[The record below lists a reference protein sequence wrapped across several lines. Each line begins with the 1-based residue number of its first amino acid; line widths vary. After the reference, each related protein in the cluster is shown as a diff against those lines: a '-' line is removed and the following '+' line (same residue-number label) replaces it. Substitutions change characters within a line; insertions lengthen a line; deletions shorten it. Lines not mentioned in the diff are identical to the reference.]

1 MRYTAR
7 KILTLLVTML
17 VVSLLTF
24 AAFDMISGDP
34 AATLLGTQATP
45 EKVEALRTEMGLNRP
60 MLVRYGEW
68 LAGFF
73 TGNLGVSFQYRQ
85 PVQALLGPKMLV
97 TLCLSLV
104 SFVLIVVVSLPLG
117 LLSANGKLE
126 GLHTFLNQFCMAVPP
141 FFTGILISWCFG
153 IFLRVFVPG
162 DFPGLDRNLGKSLV
176 YLFFAA
182 VSIAIPRV
190 AMTVR
195 MLRSTVISE
204 MNKPYVRT
212 AIAGAVGPC
221 VEKLSGA
228 HRHVFGTDHGGDRGG
243 QHRGGAGVLCSWT
256 GADAGGLHFQ
266 SGLPCGG
273 GHRGDPGLLG
283 GAFRHS
289 GGSGQSLHRPPD
301 GRDRQMK
308 KRNPYLTAGLVMT
321 GILTALIV
329 MGVFWTPYDPNAMAA
344 GPKLTGP
351 SLAHLMGTDSFGR
364 DIFSR
369 VLKGAG
375 TTYGI
380 ALCTVAVGAV
390 CGTVLG
396 AVTGYFGGIVDDVL
410 MRLGDV
416 LTAFPSILLAL
427 VVISLLGPGKTGN
440 VILALGLVF
449 IPSFARMAR
458 GTYAGLREVN
468 YVKSARLMGA
478 SSSRILWR
486 HILPNTW
493 SVLLP
498 ALTIGFNNAVLA
510 EASMSYLCIGVTPPD
525 ASLGYMLSESQGM
538 FMSAPWY
545 ALGTGLTLVWMVF
558 GVGLIGEGLQR
569 RGGGEV

>member
-117 LLSANGKLE
+117 LLSANGKLD

-153 IFLRVFVPG
+153 IFLRAFVPG

-212 AIAGAVGPC
+212 AIARGNDRRQV
-221 VEKLSGA
+221 VEQ
-228 HRHVFGTDHGGDRGG
+228 VFS
-243 QHRGGAGVLCSWT
+243 V
-256 GADAGGLHFQ
+256 
-266 SGLPCGG
+266 
-273 GHRGDPGLLG
+273 PGL
-283 GAFRHS
+283 
-289 GGSGQSLHRPPD
+289 
-301 GRDRQMK
+301 GRM
-308 KRNPYLTAGLVMT
+308 LVAS
-321 GILTALIV
+321 ISSQDYPVVEAIV
-329 MGVFWTPYDPNAMAA
+329 
-344 GPKLTGP
+344 
-351 SLAHLMGTDSFGR
+351 
-364 DIFSR
+364 
-369 VLKGAG
+369 
-375 TTYGI
+375 
-380 ALCTVAVGAV
+380 
-390 CGTVLG
+390 
-396 AVTGYFGGIVDDVL
+396 
-410 MRLGDV
+410 
-416 LTAFPSILLAL
+416 
-427 VVISLLGPGKTGN
+427 
-440 VILALGLVF
+440 VILAFWVVLSGTLADLVNRC
-449 IPSFARMAR
+449 IDPRM
-458 GTYAGLREVN
+458 GG
-468 YVKSARLMGA
+468 
-478 SSSRILWR
+478 
-486 HILPNTW
+486 
-493 SVLLP
+493 
-498 ALTIGFNNAVLA
+498 IGK
-510 EASMSYLCIGVTPPD
+510 
-525 ASLGYMLSESQGM
+525 
-538 FMSAPWY
+538 
-545 ALGTGLTLVWMVF
+545 
-558 GVGLIGEGLQR
+558 
-569 RGGGEV
+569 

>member
-153 IFLRVFVPG
+153 IILRAFVPG

-195 MLRSTVISE
+195 MLRSTILNE
-204 MNKPYVRT
+204 LEKDYVRT
-212 AIAGAVGPC
+212 AVSRGNDCGGVLYRHVLKNTLVPVLTFLAMTVADLLAGSVVIEQVFAVPGLGRLLLTSIEGRDEPVARAIVVLLAFAVILC
-221 VEKLSGA
+221 NLLADLLARRIDPRLGSGA
-228 HRHVFGTDHGGDRGG
+228 
-243 QHRGGAGVLCSWT
+243 GGA
-256 GADAGGLHFQ
+256 A
-266 SGLPCGG
+266 
-273 GHRGDPGLLG
+273 
-283 GAFRHS
+283 
-289 GGSGQSLHRPPD
+289 
-301 GRDRQMK
+301 
-308 KRNPYLTAGLVMT
+308 
-321 GILTALIV
+321 
-329 MGVFWTPYDPNAMAA
+329 
-344 GPKLTGP
+344 
-351 SLAHLMGTDSFGR
+351 
-364 DIFSR
+364 
-369 VLKGAG
+369 
-375 TTYGI
+375 
-380 ALCTVAVGAV
+380 
-390 CGTVLG
+390 
-396 AVTGYFGGIVDDVL
+396 
-410 MRLGDV
+410 
-416 LTAFPSILLAL
+416 
-427 VVISLLGPGKTGN
+427 
-440 VILALGLVF
+440 
-449 IPSFARMAR
+449 
-458 GTYAGLREVN
+458 
-468 YVKSARLMGA
+468 
-478 SSSRILWR
+478 
-486 HILPNTW
+486 
-493 SVLLP
+493 
-498 ALTIGFNNAVLA
+498 
-510 EASMSYLCIGVTPPD
+510 
-525 ASLGYMLSESQGM
+525 
-538 FMSAPWY
+538 
-545 ALGTGLTLVWMVF
+545 
-558 GVGLIGEGLQR
+558 
-569 RGGGEV
+569 

>member
-1 MRYTAR
+1 
-7 KILTLLVTML
+7 
-17 VVSLLTF
+17 
-24 AAFDMISGDP
+24 
-34 AATLLGTQATP
+34 
-45 EKVEALRTEMGLNRP
+45 
-60 MLVRYGEW
+60 
-68 LAGFF
+68 
-73 TGNLGVSFQYRQ
+73 
-85 PVQALLGPKMLV
+85 
-97 TLCLSLV
+97 
-104 SFVLIVVVSLPLG
+104 
-117 LLSANGKLE
+117 
-126 GLHTFLNQFCMAVPP
+126 
-141 FFTGILISWCFG
+141 
-153 IFLRVFVPG
+153 
-162 DFPGLDRNLGKSLV
+162 
-176 YLFFAA
+176 
-182 VSIAIPRV
+182 
-190 AMTVR
+190 
-195 MLRSTVISE
+195 
-204 MNKPYVRT
+204 
-212 AIAGAVGPC
+212 
-221 VEKLSGA
+221 
-228 HRHVFGTDHGGDRGG
+228 
-243 QHRGGAGVLCSWT
+243 
-256 GADAGGLHFQ
+256 
-266 SGLPCGG
+266 
-273 GHRGDPGLLG
+273 
-283 GAFRHS
+283 
-289 GGSGQSLHRPPD
+289 
-301 GRDRQMK
+301 MK

-344 GPKLTGP
+344 GPKLAGP
-351 SLAHLMGTDSFGR
+351 SLAHLMGTDGFGR

-380 ALCTVAVGAV
+380 ALCTVAIGAV

-410 MRLGDV
+410 MLLGDV

-440 VILALGLVF
+440 VIIALGLVF

-458 GTYAGLREVN
+458 GTYASLREVN

-478 SSSRILWR
+478 SSGRILWR

-538 FMSAPWY
+538 FVSAPWY
-545 ALGTGLTLVWMVF
+545 ALGTGLTLVWMIF

-569 RGGGEV
+569 RNGGDV